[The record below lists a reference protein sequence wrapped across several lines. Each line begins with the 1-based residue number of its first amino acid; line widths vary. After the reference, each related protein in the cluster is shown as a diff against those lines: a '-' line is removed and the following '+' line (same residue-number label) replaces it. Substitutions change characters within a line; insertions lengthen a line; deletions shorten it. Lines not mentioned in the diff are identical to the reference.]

1 MARYQLEP
9 GPIPLHHQ
17 VYLDLRAALE
27 GGEWRPGDRLP
38 PERELAG
45 RYGCSLITVRRALGD
60 LAREKRLQR
69 TRGRGTVV
77 TQPKIVRDLS
87 STLSFAEEMQLHGLE
102 PKTTLLGAAVGR
114 AGEGAA
120 AALQLAPGA
129 PTYRLER
136 LRGAANLPLLLEQ
149 VELPAERF
157 PDLLTADLEHGSLY
171 DFLATRYGC
180 RIVRL
185 RETIEPVLPPARE
198 ARILNESRRR
208 PMLLLVGTAF
218 AEDGMPVEYSRT
230 YVPGERS
237 KFLIETTGRWARGL
251 RSIRGTGGNRADG
264 NVEALLMTNDRA
276 GGLVSEQR

>member
-1 MARYQLEP
+1 
-9 GPIPLHHQ
+9 
-17 VYLDLRAALE
+17 
-27 GGEWRPGDRLP
+27 
-38 PERELAG
+38 
-45 RYGCSLITVRRALGD
+45 
-60 LAREKRLQR
+60 
-69 TRGRGTVV
+69 
-77 TQPKIVRDLS
+77 
-87 STLSFAEEMQLHGLE
+87 
-102 PKTTLLGAAVGR
+102 
-114 AGEGAA
+114 
-120 AALQLAPGA
+120 LQLAPGA

-251 RSIRGTGGNRADG
+251 RSIRGTGGNRTDG
-264 NVEALLMTNDRA
+264 NVEALLLTDDRA